1 MTEQTTIGFIGLGIM
16 GKPAAKNLVDDGYD
30 LIVNDIDDEAVQDL
44 EEYGATSVETAAAVA
59 AESDVVITFLPEGKH
74 VRQVAL
80 GEEGIIE
87 GAEDG
92 LVYIDMS
99 TIGPTTI
106 REVAAELE
114 SVGVTTIDA
123 PVSGSEKGAKE
134 AWMRIMIGGDEDTV
148 EEYRDLFE
156 VMGGQVTW
164 IGDTG
169 AGQVA
174 KVGNNMIV
182 ASSLVGLSEALVLA
196 EKAEVSQERLVEAIS
211 GGAAQSWALDSRAEG
226 MINGEYE
233 PGFFGKYHYKDLR
246 IAVQDGEEFG
256 APMPLTAI
264 NHELFKSLVEKE
276 RGDLDTSA
284 ILTVLEDMAGLD

>member
-123 PVSGSEKGAKE
+123 PVSGSEKEQKRRGC
-134 AWMRIMIGGDEDTV
+134 
-148 EEYRDLFE
+148 
-156 VMGGQVTW
+156 
-164 IGDTG
+164 
-169 AGQVA
+169 
-174 KVGNNMIV
+174 
-182 ASSLVGLSEALVLA
+182 GL
-196 EKAEVSQERLVEAIS
+196 
-211 GGAAQSWALDSRAEG
+211 
-226 MINGEYE
+226 
-233 PGFFGKYHYKDLR
+233 
-246 IAVQDGEEFG
+246 
-256 APMPLTAI
+256 
-264 NHELFKSLVEKE
+264 
-276 RGDLDTSA
+276 
-284 ILTVLEDMAGLD
+284 

>member
-1 MTEQTTIGFIGLGIM
+1 MTDQLTIGFIGLGIM
-16 GKPAAKNLVDDGYD
+16 GRPAAKNLVDDGYD
-30 LIVNDIDDEAVQDL
+30 LIVNDIDDAAVEEL
-44 EEYGATSVETAAAVA
+44 EEYGSSSAQTPAAVA
-59 AESDVVITFLPEGKH
+59 AESDVVISFLPEGKH

-80 GEEGIIE
+80 GDAGIIE

-114 SVGVTTIDA
+114 TVGVETIDA
-123 PVSGSEKGAKE
+123 PVSGSEEGARD
-134 AWMRIMIGGDEDTV
+134 AWMRIMIGGDEDVV
-148 EEYRDLFE
+148 EDHREIFE
-156 VMGGQVTW
+156 VMGGQVTRV
-164 IGDTG
+164 GDTG

-174 KVGNNMIV
+174 KVCNNMIV
-182 ASSLVGLSEALVLA
+182 ASSLVGLSEALVMA
-196 EKAEVSQERLVEAIS
+196 EKADVSRERMVEAIS
-211 GGAAQSWALDSRAEG
+211 GGAAQTWALESRAEG

-264 NHELFKSLVEKE
+264 NHELFKSLVEKG

-284 ILTVLEDMAGLD
+284 ILTVLEDMGGLD

>member
-1 MTEQTTIGFIGLGIM
+1 
-16 GKPAAKNLVDDGYD
+16 
-30 LIVNDIDDEAVQDL
+30 
-44 EEYGATSVETAAAVA
+44 
-59 AESDVVITFLPEGKH
+59 
-74 VRQVAL
+74 
-80 GEEGIIE
+80 
-87 GAEDG
+87 
-92 LVYIDMS
+92 
-99 TIGPTTI
+99 
-106 REVAAELE
+106 
-114 SVGVTTIDA
+114 
-123 PVSGSEKGAKE
+123 
-134 AWMRIMIGGDEDTV
+134 MRIMIGGDEDTV

>member
-16 GKPAAKNLVDDGYD
+16 GKPAAKNLVDEGYD

-59 AESDVVITFLPEGKH
+59 AESDVVITFLPEEKH

-99 TIGPTTI
+99 TIGPTAI
-106 REVAAELE
+106 REVAAQLE
-114 SVGVTTIDA
+114 SVGVMTIDA

-134 AWMRIMIGGDEDTV
+134 AWMRIMIGGDEDIV
-148 EEYRDLFE
+148 EEYRHLFE
-156 VMGGQVTW
+156 VMGGQVTRV
-164 IGDTG
+164 GDTG